1 MPNIDAHRVSNYF
14 TEIIFKFVTEYKFKT
29 IGMNRLIYVLCM
41 MLIMTSCVP
50 KKKFTLAENG
60 RLATLSRER
69 SLTRELNQ
77 RKKENTVLEEQLRL
91 LQADT
96 SRLNKS
102 VREFQAALYS
112 NLSEQDKLTMLLKE
126 KMSKLAEREATI
138 NKLQEEINAQNEK
151 VAALLNNVKNAL
163 LGFNS
168 DELTV
173 TQKDGKV
180 YVAMSDKLLFESG
193 SAQVNKQGK
202 EALGKLA
209 GVLKKQNDIDVF
221 IEGHTDNKPIKTV
234 QFKDNWD
241 LSVVRATSVVRI
253 LTKDY
258 GVNPLQIVPSGRSE
272 YLPVD
277 SNDTAEGRAHNR
289 RTEIIMAPRLDK
301 LMDILN

>member
-1 MPNIDAHRVSNYF
+1 MKKVIYALCL
-14 TEIIFKFVTEYKFKT
+14 FVT
-29 IGMNRLIYVLCM
+29 V
-41 MLIMTSCVP
+41 TSCVP

-60 RLATLSRER
+60 RLAALSRER
-69 SLTRELNQ
+69 
-77 RKKENTVLEEQLRL
+77 
-91 LQADT
+91 A
-96 SRLNKS
+96 LNKDLDQLQQENAGLKKRIARLEGDTARLGQN
-102 VREFQAALYS
+102 VREYRESLYS
-112 NLSEQDKLTMLLKE
+112 NMSEQDQLALMLQE

-138 NKLQEEINAQNEK
+138 NQLQEEINAQNEK
-151 VAALLNNVKNAL
+151 VAALLNSVKDAL

-168 DELTV
+168 EELTV

-202 EALGKLA
+202 AALGKLA
-209 GVLKKQNDIDVF
+209 EVLKKQTDIDVM
-221 IEGHTDNKPIKTV
+221 IEGHTDSKPIKTV

-258 GVNPLQIVPSGRSE
+258 EVNPLQIVPSGRGE

-277 SNDTAEGRAHNR
+277 SNDTADGRARNR
-289 RTEIIMAPRLDK
+289 RTEIIMAPRIDK
-301 LMDILN
+301 LMDILK

>member
-1 MPNIDAHRVSNYF
+1 MGEAIR
-14 TEIIFKFVTEYKFKT
+14 EY
-29 IGMNRLIYVLCM
+29 
-41 MLIMTSCVP
+41 
-50 KKKFTLAENG
+50 
-60 RLATLSRER
+60 RE
-69 SLTRELNQ
+69 S
-77 RKKENTVLEEQLRL
+77 
-91 LQADT
+91 
-96 SRLNKS
+96 
-102 VREFQAALYS
+102 LYS
-112 NLSEQDKLTMLLKE
+112 NLSEQDKLTMLLKD

-151 VAALLNNVKNAL
+151 VAALLNSVKDAL

-168 DELTV
+168 EELTV

-202 EALGKLA
+202 AALGKLA
-209 GVLKKQNDIDVF
+209 EVLKKQTDIDVM
-221 IEGHTDNKPIKTV
+221 IEGHTDSKPIKTV

-258 GVNPLQIVPSGRSE
+258 NVNPLQIVPSGRSE

-277 SNDTAEGRAHNR
+277 SNETAEGRAHNR
-289 RTEIIMAPRLDK
+289 RTEIIMAPRIDK
-301 LMDILN
+301 LMDILK

>member
-1 MPNIDAHRVSNYF
+1 M
-14 TEIIFKFVTEYKFKT
+14 K
-29 IGMNRLIYVLCM
+29 LIYVLCM
-41 MLIMTSCVP
+41 ILVVTSCVS

-60 RLATLSRER
+60 RLAALSRER
-69 SLTRELNQ
+69 NLN
-77 RKKENTVLEEQLRL
+77 KEL
-91 LQADT
+91 LQQKKDNHSLKEKLSLLERDT
-96 SRLNKS
+96 ARLGNS
-102 VREFQAALYS
+102 VREYQEVLSS
-112 NLSEQDKLTMLLKE
+112 NLSEQDKLTLLLKE

-138 NKLQEEINAQNEK
+138 NQLQGEINAQNEK
-151 VAALLNNVKNAL
+151 VATLLNNVKDAL
-163 LGFNS
+163 LGFNN

-202 EALGKLA
+202 DALGKLA
-209 GVLKKQNDIDVF
+209 DVLKKQSDIDIL

-241 LSVVRATSVVRI
+241 LSVIRATSVVRI

-258 GVNPLQIVPSGRSE
+258 GVNPLQIVPSGRGE

-277 SNDTAEGRAHNR
+277 ANDSTEGRARNR

>member
-1 MPNIDAHRVSNYF
+1 M
-14 TEIIFKFVTEYKFKT
+14 FKFVTASTDADLNTKPMKKV
-29 IGMNRLIYVLCM
+29 IYALC
-41 MLIMTSCVP
+41 LFVTVTSCVP

-60 RLATLSRER
+60 RLAALSRER
-69 SLTRELNQ
+69 ALNKDLNQ
-77 RKKENTVLEEQLRL
+77 LQTENAGLKKRVARLESDTARL
-91 LQADT
+91 GA
-96 SRLNKS
+96 S
-102 VREFQAALYS
+102 VREYRESLYS
-112 NLSEQDKLTMLLKE
+112 NMSEQDQLAMMLQE

-138 NKLQEEINAQNEK
+138 NQLQEEINAQNEK
-151 VAALLNNVKNAL
+151 VDALLNSVKDAL

-168 DELTV
+168 EELTV

-202 EALGKLA
+202 TALGKLA
-209 GVLKKQNDIDVF
+209 EVLKKQTDIDVM
-221 IEGHTDNKPIKTV
+221 IEGHTDSKPIKTV

-258 GVNPLQIVPSGRSE
+258 DVNPLQIVPSGRGE

-277 SNDTAEGRAHNR
+277 SNDTADGRARNR
-289 RTEIIMAPRLDK
+289 RTEIIMAPRIDK
-301 LMDILN
+301 LMDILK